1 MASENATLNATE
13 ALRPLRN
20 EVGNFFLFE
29 DEVKT
34 APTSIFEKHCVG
46 QSSLKRAKMSRIPAS
61 AVLEGEVKMWLK
73 MLHRRLSPRMK
84 ARSAWT
90 VEFKRAM
97 SSEIFSLIF
106 QNVKKARSA
115 YGVSYKEEKHTGVIY
130 YHRENRL
137 IRDFAKL
144 SELSSDSVREFLM
157 KKSKGTS
164 KGTSKVSISSETPFT
179 ITSIKRTQQVVVKA
193 HYKFTN
199 EFGYTFS

>member
-1 MASENATLNATE
+1 MNATE

-34 APTSIFEKHCVG
+34 ALTSIFEKHCVG

-84 ARSAWT
+84 ARSTWT

-106 QNVKKARSA
+106 QCVKQAHSA
-115 YGVSYKEEKHTGVIY
+115 YGVSYKEEKHTDVIY
-130 YHRENRL
+130 NHRETRL

-157 KKSKGTS
+157 KKSKRTS
-164 KGTSKVSISSETPFT
+164 KGTLKVSITSETPFT
-179 ITSIKRTQQVVVKA
+179 IIFIKRTQQVVVKA
-193 HYKFTN
+193 H
-199 EFGYTFS
+199 

>member
-1 MASENATLNATE
+1 MVFRT
-13 ALRPLRN
+13 
-20 EVGNFFLFE
+20 
-29 DEVKT
+29 
-34 APTSIFEKHCVG
+34 
-46 QSSLKRAKMSRIPAS
+46 
-61 AVLEGEVKMWLK
+61 
-73 MLHRRLSPRMK
+73 
-84 ARSAWT
+84 
-90 VEFKRAM
+90 
-97 SSEIFSLIF
+97 
-106 QNVKKARSA
+106 KK
-115 YGVSYKEEKHTGVIY
+115 KNTDVIY